1 MKVNVYNLDGG
12 IKGQVELPKVFE
24 YPYRP
29 DLIKEAVRAFQ
40 LNRVQPHGVD
50 PMAGMRRV
58 AESLGPGHGI
68 SKMVPRI
75 ANTTRGAIIPNTRGG
90 RAGHPPLVEKIWE
103 RKINKKVRRLAK
115 FSALSVTANKVMV
128 RKRGHRFN
136 LELSLPVVLDD
147 SFENLT
153 RVKEVIEVLQ
163 KLGLYEDIERAS
175 EKKIRG
181 GKGKMR
187 GRRYKRK
194 KSILFVVKNKEKI
207 EKGLR
212 NLPGVDVVTPRELN
226 AEMLAPGTHGGRLT
240 VFTESALEELRGWIL

>member
-1 MKVNVYNLDGG
+1 MRVNVYTLDGG
-12 IKGQVELPKVFE
+12 VKGQVELPKAFE

-29 DLIKEAVRAFQ
+29 DIIREAVRAFQ

-75 ANTTRGAIIPNTRGG
+75 GNTTRGAIIPNTRGG
-90 RAGHPPLVEKIWE
+90 RAGHPPLVEKVWE
-103 RKINKKVRRLAK
+103 RKLNKKVRRLAK
-115 FSALSVTANKVMV
+115 FSALSMTANKVMV

-136 LELSLPVVLDD
+136 LELTLPVVVVDE
-147 SFENLT
+147 FENLT
-153 RVKEVIEVLQ
+153 RVKDVIETLKKIGV
-163 KLGLYEDIERAS
+163 YDDIVRAS
-175 EKKIRG
+175 EKRIRG

-194 KSILFVVKNKEKI
+194 KSILFVVKNKEKV

-226 AEMLAPGTHGGRLT
+226 AEVLAPGTHAGRLT
-240 VFTESALEELRGWIL
+240 VFTEGALEELRRWKA